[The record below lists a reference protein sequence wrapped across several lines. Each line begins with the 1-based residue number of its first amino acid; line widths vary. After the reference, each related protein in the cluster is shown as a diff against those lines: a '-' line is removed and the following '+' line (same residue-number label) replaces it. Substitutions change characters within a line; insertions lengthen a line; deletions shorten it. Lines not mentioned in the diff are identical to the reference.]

1 MRINL
6 NKMQK
11 FWHTKYFKTGNNS
24 LKNKGLENNKI
35 LDRSVFVNELQ
46 LFVING
52 CVIEAF
58 VEVISWFYLNLS
70 SNLSINLYF

>member
-35 LDRSVFVNELQ
+35 LDRSI
-46 LFVING
+46 INNSYTITYQITS
-52 CVIEAF
+52 VYKIN
-58 VEVISWFYLNLS
+58 INYLYRIL
-70 SNLSINLYF
+70 LKGMY